1 MNWFR
6 FRQSMTALTIA
17 ATAHAA
23 PVRMALTIAPF
34 AKPVLVVLLQA
45 VFVFATPAQAQTDA
59 MAPDDSTAR
68 RVTLAEALEQ
78 AHRNAPQ
85 AIQAAGQIR
94 TSRASVRSSYAS
106 FLPSVSLSAGATR
119 QYSSGRTRIE
129 NGQII
134 TVPTTPWSYNAGLGA
149 NVELFTGGRR
159 FFDLRQARA
168 GLTSAQSNEV
178 AQRFAIELDVKGN
191 YYDVLAARESEQAAG
206 AQVEQAEQ
214 QFRMAVLRVRSGSAT
229 KSDSLRAE
237 IQLSN
242 ARLALLQARRDI
254 QVANAALSRSIGSS
268 DLVTASGLDAPDAA
282 TPTLDDAT
290 LARLAEE
297 GPAVVGA
304 RADRDALRAVKS
316 AAWTSYLPTV
326 TASYSRSGSGSGN
339 DPTFSGEDLSYAGSF
354 RLGLSLPLFNQL
366 SREEQVVRA
375 DVAADNAEAALRDA
389 RLAARENLT
398 RSLGDYRTSTQR
410 VSALTSSVDAATE
423 DLRVQQ
429 RRYQVGSGTLL
440 DVLTSQ
446 TQLDQ
451 AREALI
457 RARYDQ
463 RIARAQL
470 EALIGRNLE

>member
-1 MNWFR
+1 
-6 FRQSMTALTIA
+6 MTSLVIKAG
-17 ATAHAA
+17 AHAA

-34 AKPVLVVLLQA
+34 AKPALVVVLQSILVLA
-45 VFVFATPAQAQTDA
+45 APANAQTDA
-59 MAPDDSTAR
+59 MAPDDSSAR
-68 RVTLAEALEQ
+68 HVTLAEALEQ

-85 AIQAAGQIR
+85 AIQAAGEIR
-94 TSRASVRSSYAS
+94 TSRASLRSSYAS
-106 FLPSVSLSAGATR
+106 FLPGVSLSAGATR
-119 QYSSGRTRIE
+119 QYSNARTRIE
-129 NGQII
+129 NGQVI

-149 NVELFTGGRR
+149 SVELFTGGRR

-168 GLTSAQSNEV
+168 GVASAQANQV
-178 AQRFAIELDVKGN
+178 AQRYAIELAVKGN
-191 YYDVLAARESEQAAG
+191 YYDVLAARESEQAAS

-254 QVANAALSRSIGSS
+254 QVANAALSRSIGSP
-268 DLVTASGLDAPDAA
+268 DLVTASGQDASEPAVPA
-282 TPTLDDAT
+282 LDDAT
-290 LARLAEE
+290 LARLAEA
-297 GPAVVGA
+297 GPAVAGA
-304 RADRDALRAVKS
+304 RAERDALRAAK
-316 AAWTSYLPTV
+316 AASWTSYLPAV
-326 TASYSRSGSGSGN
+326 TASYSRSGSGSG
-339 DPTFSGEDLSYAGSF
+339 DDLDFGAGDLGYAGSF
-354 RLGLSLPLFNQL
+354 RLGVSLPLFDQL
-366 SREEQVVRA
+366 GREEQVVRA
-375 DVAADNAEAALRDA
+375 DVAADDAEAALRDA
-389 RLAARENLT
+389 RLATRENLT
-398 RSLGDYRTSTQR
+398 RSLGDFRTATQR
-410 VSALTSSVDAATE
+410 VNAQTASVAAAEE

-470 EALIGRNLE
+470 EALIGRDLE